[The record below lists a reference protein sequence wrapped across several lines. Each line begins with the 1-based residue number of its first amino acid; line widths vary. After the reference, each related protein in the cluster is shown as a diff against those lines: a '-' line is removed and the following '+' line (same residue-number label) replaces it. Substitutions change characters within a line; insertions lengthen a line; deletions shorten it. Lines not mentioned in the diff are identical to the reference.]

1 LWGSSAPQRFR
12 QRPQARAVDR
22 ARCTQQVPLGRLAYK
37 EARDFSHLSRQRG
50 MFGFTGL
57 SALQIEALRQD
68 WGVYLIQNGRINIAG
83 LNPQNMNYTVAAIA
97 NVTSENF

>member
-1 LWGSSAPQRFR
+1 
-12 QRPQARAVDR
+12 
-22 ARCTQQVPLGRLAYK
+22 
-37 EARDFSHLSRQRG
+37 